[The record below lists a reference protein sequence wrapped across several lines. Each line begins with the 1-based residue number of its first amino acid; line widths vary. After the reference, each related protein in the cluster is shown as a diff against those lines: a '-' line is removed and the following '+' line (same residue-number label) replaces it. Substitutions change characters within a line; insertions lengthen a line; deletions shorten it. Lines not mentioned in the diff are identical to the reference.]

1 MQDER
6 KQFPV
11 YLYISQCSLNFLYH
25 NGKDDIHQHNYLF
38 EISLGNID
46 EGLAEAYRGDI
57 ALGNDTLLNESM
69 EHVYLRRRNEVN
81 QEFSFSDLPL
91 FEMEYPLDFLKK
103 SSTDD
108 SLVNSIKDN
117 TYIKRIID
125 VKKKDKSSSEEKWK
139 NYSYPLSRKIFLDF
153 MFEFEINNT
162 FKDLP
167 YYNQLRANLH
177 SNYTYKALYVKLK
190 FYYLRTIVMNN
201 VDSGIALRKLEELVD
216 IKNEWINIIRN
227 PASEYLF
234 HHSKWFDEV
243 EIEGVNIYEPSNE
256 KISEL
261 IARAEEKEIECNKSS
276 DKGFTDSDKKFFQEL
291 FSKDNESTTFLYD
304 RLLQKYN
311 ILTVLMTAMGIRRRI
326 NKWIVIIPVVAFV
339 VAHFFFPIKVDTVFV
354 FLGGF
359 SLIAIAVVSLIIR
372 LKSIRTS
379 LSLNLLY
386 PRLFFAISSAWIV
399 VGLNADLFKTFALT
413 KFGPSYHCI
422 GIFMIIVMFLFI
434 YREVRKLNV
443 FLPKGE
449 CIKRTS
455 IIFSL
460 GFLYSFLV
468 GILMFSFV
476 GKGFVMNDEVLL
488 TNFYKSK
495 LSDSEFVVKSDNP
508 KDKLLLHDMI
518 QPCRRRGPF
527 TMNVKDKWEGLR
539 RIYTQSCSA
548 EYPICATLFY
558 IKDSPVIIYFPILL
572 YMLIFLTM
580 FIGVF
585 FELLSNDRHMTDPM

>member
-1 MQDER
+1 MGKHTFFEPDNELCAIHENKAYFFKYKGLKCQVQDER

-339 VAHFFFPIKVDTVFV
+339 VAHFF
-354 FLGGF
+354 
-359 SLIAIAVVSLIIR
+359 SL
-372 LKSIRTS
+372 LKSI
-379 LSLNLLY
+379 L
-386 PRLFFAISSAWIV
+386 
-399 VGLNADLFKTFALT
+399 
-413 KFGPSYHCI
+413 
-422 GIFMIIVMFLFI
+422 
-434 YREVRKLNV
+434 
-443 FLPKGE
+443 
-449 CIKRTS
+449 
-455 IIFSL
+455 
-460 GFLYSFLV
+460 FLYSW
-468 GILMFSFV
+468 G
-476 GKGFVMNDEVLL
+476 
-488 TNFYKSK
+488 
-495 LSDSEFVVKSDNP
+495 
-508 KDKLLLHDMI
+508 
-518 QPCRRRGPF
+518 
-527 TMNVKDKWEGLR
+527 
-539 RIYTQSCSA
+539 A
-548 EYPICATLFY
+548 
-558 IKDSPVIIYFPILL
+558 FP
-572 YMLIFLTM
+572 
-580 FIGVF
+580 
-585 FELLSNDRHMTDPM
+585 